1 MKKHLDSR
9 IAALEERVQRLADW
23 QHRCESH
30 NALNGIVQRFSARVH
45 ELGPGKVDLDL
56 IAKLNTV
63 LGTDLLPVVGR
74 KQARKTAGKP
84 KKKP

>member
-9 IAALEERVQRLADW
+9 IAALEERVERLADW

-30 NALNGIVQRFSARVH
+30 NALNGIVRRFGERIH
-45 ELGPGKVDLDL
+45 ELGPSKVDLHL

-63 LGTDLLPVVGR
+63 LGADLLPVAGR
-74 KQARKTAGKP
+74 KQARKPAGKS